1 MSQFALFHDRAE
13 DAAAAVVDACG
24 GRKSFATELWPHKP
38 QRDAHNLLDACL
50 NPERREKLSPEHL
63 VYIGKRGRD
72 VGCHAL
78 SNYLARAMGYADPV
92 PVEPE
97 DELAKQQREFVAA
110 TQALMKMAERIEAT
124 QAMAAKLQR
133 VA

>member
-1 MSQFALFHDRAE
+1 MQLALMHE
-13 DAAAAVVDACG
+13 TLNDALRETVQALG
-24 GRKSFATELWPHKP
+24 GTKKVGCTLWPEMTADHASSRL
-38 QRDAHNLLDACL
+38 RDCL
-50 NPERREKLSPEHL
+50 NQDRREKLSPEQ
-63 VYIGKRGRD
+63 VEMIGRMGRQA
-72 VGCHAL
+72 GCHAIMA
-78 SNYLARAMGYADPV
+78 YMARTMGYADPV

>member
-1 MSQFALFHDRAE
+1 MQMSLMHESLNDALRETVQAI
-13 DAAAAVVDACG
+13 G
-24 GRKSFATELWPHKP
+24 GTKKVGCMLWPEMTADHASSRL
-38 QRDAHNLLDACL
+38 RDCL
-50 NPERREKLSPEHL
+50 NIDRREKLSPEQ
-63 VYIGKRGRD
+63 VEMIGSIGRQH
-72 VGCHAL
+72 GCHAIASPL
-78 SNYLARAMGYADPV
+78 MRTMGYADPV

-124 QAMAAKLQR
+124 QAMAAQLKR